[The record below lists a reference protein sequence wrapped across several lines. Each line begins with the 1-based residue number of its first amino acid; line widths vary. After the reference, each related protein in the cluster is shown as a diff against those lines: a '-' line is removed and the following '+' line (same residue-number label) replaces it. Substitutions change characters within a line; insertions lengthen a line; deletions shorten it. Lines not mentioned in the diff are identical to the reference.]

1 MEGEKSKIIT
11 ELFWSISFDIK
22 EHISLELTV
31 FQEQSNVGWLIMAL

>member
-31 FQEQSNVGWLIMAL
+31 FQEQSNVG